1 MSYRTS
7 GKIEKTD
14 IYECIVYRHL
24 KSAHK
29 YALYKYRRN
38 EKGTLEIHSIY
49 INCLIIWFLLWVF
62 HILTDF
68 YVSEGG
74 RRYTNLLTKI
84 DETNLTERSSTM
96 RTNTWRF

>member
-1 MSYRTS
+1 MSYCTS

-24 KSAHK
+24 KSTHK
-29 YALYKYRRN
+29 YAIYKYRRN
-38 EKGTLEIHSIY
+38 GKGTLEIHSIC
-49 INCLIIWFLLWVF
+49 INYLIIWFLLWVF

-68 YVSEGG
+68 YVDGGG
-74 RRYTNLLTKI
+74 RRYANLLTKI
-84 DETNLTERSSTM
+84 DETNLTERSATK